1 MNKELLHILL
11 SNPKLKN
18 HFFTDVDGVLV
29 FDKNKFTW
37 TIENKEFLPDSYTRF
52 KQKIGL
58 IDSNERFISSNN
70 DVVLSF
76 PYKDCVLEGGQTKED
91 QQRSEIFFNETLA
104 PEDVDCLLAPKVFT
118 NIKKYTKDGEE
129 SVSSISLSDNL
140 LIKGNNLL
148 ALSSLQKRYQNKVK
162 LIYIDPPYNT
172 GNDSFGYNDSFNHST
187 WLVFMKNRLE
197 ISKRLLREDGVI
209 CIQCDDNEQAYLK
222 VLCDDIFERANF
234 VNSLAVEMSPSSGMK
249 RAHKDKCFIK
259 NKESILIY
267 KREQCEISPLFNPW
281 TTFDS
286 HYSIYFDG
294 NEYTSLLKKLR
305 SVFPNIKNL
314 TISEFLKIEDIKK
327 FIINNSNRIFRTHSP
342 SKWCLDNATE
352 GEILFNG
359 EYQILKVRDPK
370 KEGEYEIIKSKV
382 SKNGKKGFDRL
393 EPLSWNVVDHE
404 ICTLRGDLWLDY
416 DKDMG
421 NINDEGEIAKFGNG
435 KKPERLIKDII
446 ESLTAKNDLVLDYH
460 LGSGTTAAVAHKLGR
475 QYIGIEQMD
484 YIKTFAVNR
493 LKNVIYGE
501 QSGISQLANW
511 KGGGS
516 FVYCELKELNQEYVK
531 QIQNVESDH
540 QLIELYNII
549 SKSKFINSKL
559 KPSNIESNVSD
570 FESLSTESKR
580 KLLIKLLD
588 LNMLYVNYSDI
599 DDEEYQVSGGDK
611 SFNRSFYGD

>member
-18 HFFTDVDGVLV
+18 HFFTDVEGVLV

-76 PYKDCVLEGGQTKED
+76 PYKDCVLEGGQTKDD
-91 QQRSEIFFNETLA
+91 QKRSEIFFNETLA

-129 SVSSISLSDNL
+129 PVSSISEKDNL

-197 ISKRLLREDGVI
+197 ISKRLLRKDGFI
-209 CIQCDDNEQAYLK
+209 CIQCDDNEEAYLK
-222 VLCDDIFERANF
+222 VLCDDIFERSNF
-234 VNSLAVEMSPSSGMK
+234 VNALAVEMSPSGGMK

-259 NKESILIY
+259 NKEIILIY
-267 KREQCEISPLFNPW
+267 KRGQCEISPLYNPW
-281 TTFDS
+281 STFDS

-294 NEYTSLLKKLR
+294 EEYTSLLKKIR

-314 TISEFLKIEDIKK
+314 TVSDFLKLEDVKN
-327 FIINNSNRIFRTHSP
+327 FIINNSNHIFRTHTP
-342 SKWCLDNATE
+342 SKWVLDSASD
-352 GEILFNG
+352 GDILFNG
-359 EYQILKVRDPK
+359 EYQILKVRNPK
-370 KEGEYEIIKSKV
+370 KEDEYEVIKSKI
-382 SKNGKKGFDRL
+382 KKDGKKGFDRL

-404 ICTLRGDLWLDY
+404 ICTLRGDLWLDF

-446 ESLTAKNDLVLDYH
+446 ESLTVKNDLVLDYH
-460 LGSGTTAAVAHKLGR
+460 LGSGTTAAVAHKIGR

-484 YIKTFAVNR
+484 YIKSYAVNR
-493 LKNVIYGE
+493 LKNVISGE

-511 KGGGS
+511 QGGGS
-516 FVYCELKELNQEYVK
+516 FIYCELKELNQDYIK
-531 QIQNVESDH
+531 QIQNAGSDP
-540 QLIELYNII
+540 QLIALYNSIA
-549 SKSKFINSKL
+549 KSKFINVKV
-559 KPSNIESNVSD
+559 KPENIENNASD

-580 KLLIKLLD
+580 KLLIQLLD

-599 DDEEYQVSGGDK
+599 DDEEYKVSDSDK
-611 SFNRSFYGD
+611 KFNRSFYGD